1 MPKIDL
7 KPQDW
12 EEVCQ
17 ILKRHVPDYAVWA
30 FGSRVTGKAK
40 PYSDLDL
47 AIITETPLTLSA
59 LALLNEAFAES
70 NLTIRVDIVDWAATG
85 EAFHRIIRQNKEVLQ
100 GASIPSLSLTKP

>member
-47 AIITETPLTLSA
+47 AVITETPLSLSA
-59 LALLNEAFAES
+59 IALLNEAFAES

-85 EAFHRIIRQNKEVLQ
+85 KAFKRIIRQNKEVLQ
-100 GASIPSLSLTKP
+100 GASIPPLSLTKP